1 LESGEKERKRVRE
14 ECESLRESECEEQRG
29 RKLE

>member
-14 ECESLRESECEEQRG
+14 ECESLRESEREEQTE
-29 RKLE
+29 RKRE